1 MMSVRA
7 TYRGFST
14 TAKTLA
20 RTKFT
25 IPKPPLPKRD
35 NVRLPTQTT
44 HHSSNLRITSPIPPT
59 VSNLKCPPDHPL
71 WQFFNNGKFLTAEE
85 DLDSNSR
92 SWSIPELRRKN
103 FNDLH
108 SLWYICLK
116 QRNVLA
122 REIHLLEVS
131 MGADAGPYMDLSN
144 IIRDTMWKIRHVLN
158 ERDLSQKK
166 AQQSFVQIN
175 KEFVEQFEKDFLNDS
190 QYDVSDSTT
199 WETLNRF
206 QFAIFGIN
214 EFIEDNKIDRD
225 FVDGIKYISNLKLKK
240 FNLDSSLGE
249 IKDAGEA
256 FVLFTAEN
264 NKEALDEAVQI
275 VNELRS
281 NGKSVSRYDELQ
293 TVANYIQQLTN
304 ATEEIS
310 TQNA

>member
-1 MMSVRA
+1 MSARVSYRA
-7 TYRGFST
+7 FST
-14 TAKTLA
+14 TTKTLA

-44 HHSSNLRITSPIPPT
+44 HHSRNLKITTPIPPT
-59 VSNLKCPPDHPL
+59 VSNLKCPEDHPL
-71 WQFFNNGKFLTAEE
+71 WQFFNDKKFLRSEE
-85 DLDSNSR
+85 DLDLSSR

-116 QRNVLA
+116 ERNVLA

-144 IIRDTMWKIRHVLN
+144 IIRDTMWKIRHVLS

-166 AQQSFVQIN
+166 AQQSFQQMNQEFIN
-175 KEFVEQFEKDFLNDS
+175 QFEKDFLQDS
-190 QYDVSDSTT
+190 QYNVLESTT

-214 EFIEDNKIDRD
+214 EFIEDNKIDRN

-240 FNLDSSLGE
+240 FNVDSSLGE

-264 NKEALDEAVQI
+264 NKEAIDEAIQI
-275 VNELRS
+275 VKELRS
-281 NGKSVSRYDELQ
+281 NGKSVSKYDELQ
-293 TVANYIQQLTN
+293 TVENYIQQLTN
-304 ATEEIS
+304 ATEEIP
-310 TQNA
+310 TQQDA